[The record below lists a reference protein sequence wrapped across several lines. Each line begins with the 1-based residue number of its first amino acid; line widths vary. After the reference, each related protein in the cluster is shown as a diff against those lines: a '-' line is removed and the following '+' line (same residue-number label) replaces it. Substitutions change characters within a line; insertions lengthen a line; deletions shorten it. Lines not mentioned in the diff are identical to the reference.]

1 MKFLPLVWRNLGR
14 RKTRTVFTLLSIV
27 VAFVLFGYLSAIDA
41 AFSFGVEIV
50 GADRLIT
57 IHKVSLIQLLPFRYQ
72 DRIAAIPGVKD
83 VATSVWFGGM
93 YQDPKNF
100 IAQMAVEPER
110 FLRVYPEFVVPE
122 EQKLA
127 WFADRTGCIVGR
139 KTAERFG
146 FEIGD
151 RIPIQGTFY
160 RKSDGSSLWE
170 FTVSGIYTGAKK
182 AVDET
187 QLFFHYEY
195 LDEAREH
202 SQGTVG
208 WFVLRIDDPDR
219 AADVARAI
227 DATFANSEDETK
239 TSTEKAFVQ
248 GFANQIGNIGA
259 ILQAVMLAVFF
270 TILLVAG
277 NTMAQSVRER
287 TAELAVLK
295 TLGFSDGRVLAFVLT
310 ESMVLAGLGGLCG
323 LALGWLL
330 ITVGGDPTGGLLAV
344 FYFPARDLAL
354 GLVLVGLLGLA
365 CGVLPALQAQRL
377 AIADALR
384 RGGA

>member
-14 RKTRTVFTLLSIV
+14 RKTRTVCTLLSIV
-27 VAFVLFGYLSAIDA
+27 VAFILFGYLSAIDV
-41 AFSFGVEIV
+41 AFGLGLEIA

-57 IHKVSLIQLLPFRYQ
+57 IHKVSLIQLLPYSYQ
-72 DRIAAIPGVKD
+72 DRIASVAGVKD
-83 VATSVWFGGM
+83 VATSVWFGGV

-110 FLRVYPEFVVPE
+110 FLRVYPEFLVPE
-122 EQKLA
+122 EQKRDWL
-127 WFADRTGCIVGR
+127 ADRTGCIVGR

-146 FEIGD
+146 FEVGD

-170 FTVSGIYTGAKK
+170 FTVRGIYSGARKG
-182 AVDET
+182 VDET
-187 QLFFHYEY
+187 QLFFHYEF

-208 WFVLRIDDPDR
+208 WYVLRIDDPER
-219 AADVARAI
+219 SAEIAGTI
-227 DATFANSEDETK
+227 DAAFANSEYETK
-239 TSTEKAFVQ
+239 TSTEKVFVQ
-248 GFANQIGNIGA
+248 GFANQLGNISA

-310 ESMVLAGLGGLCG
+310 ESMVLAGLGGLAG
-323 LALGWLL
+323 LAAGWLL

-344 FYFPARDLAL
+344 FYFPAGDLAL
-354 GLVLVGLLGLA
+354 GVVLVGLLGLA
-365 CGVLPALQAQRL
+365 CGVLPALQARRL

-384 RGGA
+384 RVGA

>member
-1 MKFLPLVWRNLGR
+1 VKLLPLVWRNFGR
-14 RKTRTVFTLLSIV
+14 RKTRTAFTLLSIV
-27 VAFVLFGYLSAIDA
+27 VAFILFGYLSAIDV
-41 AFSFGVEIV
+41 AFSFGVDIL

-57 IHKVSLIQLLPFRYQ
+57 YHKVSLVQLLPYSYQ

-83 VATSVWFGGM
+83 VATAVWFGGV

-100 IAQMAVEPER
+100 IAQIAVEPER
-110 FLRVYPEFVVPE
+110 FLRVYDEFVLPA
-122 EQKLA
+122 EQKRA
-127 WFADRTGCIVGR
+127 WLEDRTGCIVGR

-146 FEIGD
+146 FKIGD

-170 FTVSGIYTGAKK
+170 VTVRGIYAGAKSG
-182 AVDET
+182 VDET
-187 QLFFHYEY
+187 QLFFHYKY

-202 SQGTVG
+202 SQGETG
-208 WFVLRIDDPDR
+208 WFTLRIDDPER
-219 AADVARAI
+219 AADVARAV
-227 DATFANSEDETK
+227 DTTFANSSYETK

-248 GFANQIGNIGA
+248 GFANQLGNISA
-259 ILQAVMLAVFF
+259 ILEAVMLAVFF

-295 TLGFSDGRVLAFVLT
+295 TLGFSDGAVLGFVLT
-310 ESMVLAGLGGLCG
+310 ESLLLSALGGALG
-323 LALGWLL
+323 LLVGWLL

-344 FYFPARDLAL
+344 FFFPATDVAR
-354 GLVLVGLLGLA
+354 GVLFVVLLGLA
-365 CGVLPALQAQRL
+365 SGVLPALQARRL
-377 AIADALR
+377 AIPDALR
-384 RGGA
+384 RTGA

>member
-1 MKFLPLVWRNLGR
+1 VKFLPLIWRTLGR
-14 RKTRTVFTLLSIV
+14 RRTRTVFTLLSIV
-27 VAFVLFGYLSAIDA
+27 VAFVLFGYLSAIDV
-41 AFSFGVEIV
+41 AFGMGVEIV

-57 IHKVSLIQLLPFRYQ
+57 IHKVSLIQLLPYRYQ

-83 VATSVWFGGM
+83 VATSVWFGGV

-110 FLRVYPEFVVPE
+110 FLRVYPEFVLPE
-122 EQKLA
+122 DQRRA
-127 WFADRTGCIVGR
+127 WLADRTGCIVGR

-146 FEIGD
+146 FDIGD

-170 FTVSGIYTGAKK
+170 FTVRGIYSGARKG
-182 AVDET
+182 VDET
-187 QLFFHYEY
+187 QMFFHYEY

-202 SQGTVG
+202 SHGTVG
-208 WFVLRIDDPDR
+208 WFVLRVDDPAR
-219 AADVARAI
+219 SAEIARAI
-227 DATFANSEDETK
+227 DTGFANSEDETK
-239 TSTEKAFVQ
+239 TSTEKVFVE
-248 GFANQIGNIGA
+248 GFANQLGNISA
-259 ILQAVMLAVFF
+259 ILRAVMLAVFF

-287 TAELAVLK
+287 TAELALLK
-295 TLGFSDGRVLAFVLT
+295 TLGFTDGQVLALVLA
-310 ESMVLAGLGGLCG
+310 ESMVLAGLGGFVG
-323 LALGWLL
+323 LAVGWLL

-344 FYFPARDLAL
+344 FYVPSRDLVL
-354 GLVLVGLLGLA
+354 GAVLAGLLGLA
-365 CGVLPALQAQRL
+365 CGAIPALQARRL

-384 RGGA
+384 RAGA

>member
-14 RKTRTVFTLLSIV
+14 RKTRTAFTLLSIV
-27 VAFVLFGYLSAIDA
+27 VAFILFGYLAAIDV
-41 AFSFGVEIV
+41 AFSFGVDIL

-57 IHKVSLIQLLPFRYQ
+57 YHKVSLVQLLPYSYQ

-83 VATSVWFGGM
+83 VATAVWFGGV

-100 IAQMAVEPER
+100 IAQIAVEPER
-110 FLRVYPEFVVPE
+110 FLRVYDEFVLPE
-122 EQKLA
+122 EQKRA
-127 WFADRTGCIVGR
+127 WLEDRTGCIVGR
-139 KTAERFG
+139 KTAERFD
-146 FEIGD
+146 FKVGD

-170 FTVSGIYTGAKK
+170 FAVRGIYAGAQSG
-182 AVDET
+182 VDET
-187 QLFFHYEY
+187 QLFFHYKY

-202 SQGTVG
+202 SQGETG
-208 WFVLRIDDPDR
+208 WFTLRIDDPER
-219 AADVARAI
+219 AADVARAV
-227 DATFANSEDETK
+227 DATFANSSGETK

-248 GFANQIGNIGA
+248 GFANQIGNISA
-259 ILQAVMLAVFF
+259 ILKAVMLAVFF

-287 TAELAVLK
+287 TAELALLK
-295 TLGFSDGRVLAFVLT
+295 TLGYADARVLGLVLT
-310 ESMVLAGLGGLCG
+310 ESLVLAGLGGAVG
-323 LALGWLL
+323 LAVGWLL
-330 ITVGGDPTGGLLAV
+330 VTVGGDPTGGLLAV
-344 FYFPARDLAL
+344 FFFPAGDVATGAL
-354 GLVLVGLLGLA
+354 FVVLLGLA
-365 CGVLPALQAQRL
+365 SGLLPAIQARRL